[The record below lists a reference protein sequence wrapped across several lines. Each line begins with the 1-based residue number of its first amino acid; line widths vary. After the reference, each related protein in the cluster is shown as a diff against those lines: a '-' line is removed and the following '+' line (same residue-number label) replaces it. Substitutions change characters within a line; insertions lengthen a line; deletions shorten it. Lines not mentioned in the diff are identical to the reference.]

1 MAIVYFDSSAFV
13 KLFVEEAGS
22 TLAIDLWNGC
32 DVAVASR
39 LAYAEVCSALAA
51 ADRSGSI
58 TASEHDHAQR
68 RWDRYWAGVRSL
80 ELTRSVA
87 RSAGAKARE
96 HSLSGADA
104 VHLASA
110 LVVDDPNLVV
120 ATWDRRLAVAAARE
134 QLAIAPRAPDR

>member
-1 MAIVYFDSSAFV
+1 MAIVYFDSSALV
-13 KLFVEEAGS
+13 VDVRSEERRAGAVGS
-22 TLAIDLWNGC
+22 SRWSPDP
-32 DVAVASR
+32 VASR
-39 LAYAEVCSALAA
+39 LAYAEVCAALAA